1 MPAYFS
7 EDGKNLALTC
17 MDNGG
22 RGFVF
27 EVDGQPSCVCKIVD
41 PMFRSE
47 GRRRKVQWLIDH
59 SFLADGHVS
68 MLVLPKGNVYDSQGA
83 WAGYLMRRVKGVSL
97 NRLSHSDQV
106 SPSFRVMLARMLCES
121 VIAAHDADL
130 VVGDLSLAN
139 VVFDPEERQMWML
152 DADSFQVKDR
162 IAHVVYPATESRE
175 KSPEM
180 LGRSEGAVVL
190 TPQSD
195 WFLLAVAVFQL
206 LFLGEHPFECR
217 ESDVDPVDARIEHTL
232 NRDFAYKRIPGAL
245 PVNTYGPHLAEC
257 FERAFARSGPM
268 PSPTELRDALNE
280 LLNAKF
286 TCCSNCGFEHSNML
300 AACPNCGSKRSRK
313 GKAIANPLD
322 GERLTDATG
331 QFAEAIRTKWH
342 TVEERIQ
349 ERSEQREA
357 ARLKLDQERKAARE
371 KRSQALQRTRRDARK
386 AIDGMREGVRTQIA
400 KCMEPASH
408 SISLAVKMVIA
419 VMLASVALHFA
430 LNWNDVAVLLE
441 TDLEVLIMEAV
452 IVGVLALY
460 LFTMFS
466 KDLAKAGV
474 FAALFFLFVVY
485 AVEPS
490 FLSYAGEFFA
500 LIGGLVLDLAGMAA
514 NFLMEIVTSY

>member
-1 MPAYFS
+1 MPAYYS
-7 EDGKNLALTC
+7 EDGKNLALTS

-22 RGFVF
+22 RGFVL
-27 EVDGQPSCVCKIVD
+27 EVEGQPSTVCKIID

-322 GERLTDATG
+322 GECLTDATRH
-331 QFAEAIRTKWH
+331 FAETILVKWH
-342 TVEERIQ
+342 SAERRIQ
-349 ERSEQREA
+349 QRREKRNAAKRKRSQT
-357 ARLKLDQERKAARE
+357 RKDARE
-371 KRSQALQRTRRDARK
+371 KRVQTLQDCRRNLRDAMV
-386 AIDGMREGVRTQIA
+386 GMREGLRMRIA
-400 KCMEPASH
+400 KCKEPASH
-408 SISLAVKMVIA
+408 SISLAVKLATA
-419 VMLASVALHFA
+419 VTLVSLAMHYAM
-430 LNWNDVAVLLE
+430 NWNDLFTLLE
-441 TDLEVLIMEAV
+441 TKPEVLSMEAV
-452 IVGVLALY
+452 IVGILALY
-460 LFTMFS
+460 LFTTFS
-466 KDLAKAGV
+466 KDMAKAGV
-474 FAALFFLFVVY
+474 FAALFFLFIAY
-485 AVEPS
+485 AVEPA
-490 FLSYAGEFFA
+490 FLGYVGEFFS
-500 LIGGLVLDLAGMAA
+500 LIGTLVMDLAGMAA
-514 NFLMEIVTSY
+514 NFLIEIVTSY